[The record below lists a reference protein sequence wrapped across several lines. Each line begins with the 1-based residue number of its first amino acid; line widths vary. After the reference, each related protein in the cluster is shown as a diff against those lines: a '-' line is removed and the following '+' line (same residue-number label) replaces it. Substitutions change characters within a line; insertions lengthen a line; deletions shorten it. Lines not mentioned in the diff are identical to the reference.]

1 MSRAASWHLLHLA
14 SHLLFLFARAATRRD
29 ATSPPQRGGG
39 ADDAPRGASFA
50 PQLVGK
56 FARAFIM
63 SAKLLKSITQANKWF
78 NTIMKSTTSSSR
90 EVAAPRRG
98 ALAEAV
104 APLVRR
110 GVARSARR
118 RGKIRMPPRGAEPAL
133 PGWDHVAVKLARP
146 AGPRSRRRDVA
157 EEEKGS
163 VDAARLS
170 VPQQRVGAAVSP
182 RGSRIKSLPYLRCV
196 AAGAARRAKRA
207 SLGRSRHR
215 QPPPLDARR
224 VEGLHKP
231 PHARAPQY

>member
-1 MSRAASWHLLHLA
+1 
-14 SHLLFLFARAATRRD
+14 
-29 ATSPPQRGGG
+29 
-39 ADDAPRGASFA
+39 
-50 PQLVGK
+50 
-56 FARAFIM
+56 M

-146 AGPRSRRRDVA
+146 AGLRSRRRDVA

-196 AAGAARRAKRA
+196 AAGAPRRARRA

-215 QPPPLDARR
+215 QPPPLDAPSGR
-224 VEGLHKP
+224 VTQTSSRTRATILKHKITVFKNTTKLRLSSTLTVGVGRVWAGRKAWRSGYLRTKAWPRQNGDGSP
-231 PHARAPQY
+231 PSV